1 MVGQFDY
8 ASHQLTHQPIFSGKH
23 IVSLMKTV
31 LPLKP
36 VETLLSRNRYP
47 VLTAGLVLF
56 VPLIVLFVGS
66 GAIYPADVD
75 PWAENPI
82 EITGL
87 FLMMAV
93 LPTYL
98 LMCFIATRRRSHQTH
113 AFIAR
118 HLPDN
123 ADHDS
128 LRNLWMNWWPLG
140 IVFGVV
146 MGLSNTNWVS
156 LDFSLDSPMAAVS
169 YCIAIGQ
176 FVMWHIVGLVLFF
189 AVQEALALNRFGK
202 LVNVNLYNLD
212 SLNGFGRNAL
222 NNFLMIAGAL
232 ALTTLQALD
241 QEFRWINYRNGLIVG
256 IPAALILVPLPIWNL
271 HRRIVAA
278 KQELVSEINRLI
290 DVTPTALKG
299 EAAEEMNSLLV
310 RRTQIQNLRNW
321 PMSLPMATRFVA
333 YAFIVPMAW
342 AGAALVE
349 FMLDSVLV
357 Q

>member
-1 MVGQFDY
+1 
-8 ASHQLTHQPIFSGKH
+8 
-23 IVSLMKTV
+23 MKTV
-31 LPLKP
+31 LPLQP

-47 VLTAGLVLF
+47 VLTAGLALF
-56 VPLIVLFVGS
+56 VPLILLFGAS
-66 GAIYPADVD
+66 GAIYPADIE
-75 PWAENPI
+75 PWDENPI
-82 EITGL
+82 ELTGL

-98 LMCFIATRRRSHQTH
+98 LMCFVAARRRSHQTH
-113 AFIAR
+113 EFIAS

-123 ADHDS
+123 ADHDR
-128 LRNLWMNWWPLG
+128 LRNLWMNCWPLG

-146 MGLSNTNWVS
+146 MGLSNTNWAS
-156 LDFSLDSPMAAVS
+156 LNFKLDSPMATVS

-189 AVQEALALNRFGK
+189 AVQEALALNRFGR
-202 LVNVNLYNLD
+202 LVKVNLYNLD

-278 KQELVSEINRLI
+278 KQELVGDVNRLI
-290 DVTPTALKG
+290 ESTSTELTG
-299 EAAEEMNSLLV
+299 EGAEAMNSLLL
-310 RRTQIQNLRNW
+310 RREQIQNLRNW

-349 FMLDSVLV
+349 FMLDSVLA